1 MTTTTTNNLQHP
13 DWCTAGRIEQTDFP
27 DHGITTTRCV
37 DCGAHE
43 ARDRDG
49 EKLVAPG
56 LTGALVGRGRTDMD
70 LDVRRAAPGDIP
82 GVTR

>member
-1 MTTTTTNNLQHP
+1 MTTTSDNLQHA
-13 DWCTAGRIEQTDFP
+13 DWCDAARIETTDYP
-27 DHGITTTRCV
+27 DHGITTTHCV

-49 EKLVAPG
+49 KTLATPG
-56 LTGALVGRGRTDMD
+56 VTGALQGLGRNDMD
-70 LDVRRAAPGDIP
+70 LDVRRAQAGDTP